1 MNNKK
6 LISIAI
12 VAIMVLTAF
21 AVFGSLPQ
29 QQTAAGTQNAK
40 ASGIATSLGGNA
52 ALAGSSLGVRI
63 PHAINPNYTHTPPL
77 SIGAISYAPNYTAV
91 NEPIIFTVGSASGG
105 LPPYTYTWSFNGVP
119 SSQQGQSVM
128 QVFSKPGDYKV
139 VATASDGIGQHAST
153 SITVD
158 VLSTLMISVT
168 PNATHVKTGQPVSFS
183 YVISGGHAPYRL
195 TWNFGNNNLGTMKDV
210 NTTGVLNTTFIVP
223 GSYTAVFV
231 VYDIYGH
238 SASSVFNINVTN
250 SKTVI
255 THIPPI
261 SISTYILSPQYE
273 GTMNDLFVNVTGGT
287 GYNNVTVVWGDHTA
301 NNYSK
306 PTSGLGIFNESLSFA
321 FPHIYAQAA
330 LYTITV
336 TVLDSQGV
344 VATAYVPVDVLYLPP
359 TAFIGYSYVSAGV
372 VHYAFPSN
380 HTVTMNVTTAN
391 TTGIELAGNITN
403 GAEPYTWYANNTT
416 KELAHGIQATPD
428 TPFNLTRYKTD
439 VPGTHFVTLTVRD
452 HYGNK
457 AYANLTIIVTT
468 KSLYVTLLHSFYDR
482 APFMP
487 GPFNA
492 TLDQTVY
499 FQAQIHNIMLN
510 STGAVDVNVSYS
522 NGTSHLV
529 HYKTLNFTGTAGA
542 IEPIQYVDFT
552 GTYKSLGT
560 YTAFATA
567 NYGKTFSNASSA
579 HYSKSVEVVT
589 VKSIPSVSF
598 KVYVVPVSR
607 FISAGQDAEV
617 FVNVS
622 GGDGNYALNDL
633 FANNTSGVIFLT
645 SANANELIDNGNATP
660 YANIT
665 LNSTGKAMAT
675 TDLYY
680 NFSFFVRYDTD
691 NKVDVSMTFSGL
703 INDTTAGFS
712 APFEITFIVQPA
724 IPLDV
729 TVQASTQMS
738 YASDSYSA
746 YTPGSTNFT
755 LWVNVTGEHAP
766 YTIYLNYS
774 YPVVFHNE
782 AGVDELH
789 VSTNTSVSATYTNIT
804 DVDGHYIG
812 AKLTYSG
819 PAPVSIKITGLE
831 FVSSTR
837 ANPNAPYQFSV
848 HMINATVHS
857 GTYFVSG
864 AYDEIAIPYL
874 EINDFTQSAT
884 SIVAPGV
891 VSFDVAAIFGE
902 FPNMHNYTYHWYLN
916 GLSLVNTTTSAI
928 SIPFSVNG
936 TYCVNATVVSPTGEI
951 AYTHYLRVTVAPA
964 FEVVQVISAR
974 VLATMT
980 NETGY
985 TFIMNA
991 GPVDWAEN
999 GTLYASLTVPQTT
1012 TGNYTLNVTYSYTL
1026 MVTEFQPNPY
1036 LASIIN
1042 EFEHLDESSVHGIN
1056 QTTVVTAVSYLLGS
1070 WETYAANVYNTT
1082 PVMQKIAVI
1091 SQPSANAQ
1099 FDEILG
1105 QLAVL
1110 QTSIGRLT
1118 VNVADL
1124 NASVA
1129 QVSGNTVLI
1138 NTKLGMMNTT
1148 LTAIGASVS
1157 EVLQN
1162 SLVLTTELGSVQ
1174 ATLSQV
1180 DAQLVSFNSSLAV
1193 VNTTVGQLKLD
1204 VANLNASIAAVN
1216 GNLVSVKTSLG
1227 TMSASLTS
1235 INGTVTSN
1243 AAGIS
1248 TLVGSTAK
1256 ISTSIGTLSG
1266 TVTSI
1271 SNGVATVQTGVGNL
1285 NVSVSAIKTKV
1296 NSLASSLS
1304 DDLLLIL
1311 VTIVLVVITLAL
1323 VTVLY
1328 GRVNKL
1334 SKASEQ
1340 LNKQQQLDQLNKQQP
1355 PKQ

>member
-52 ALAGSSLGVRI
+52 ALAGSSLGVSI

-273 GTMNDLFVNVTGGT
+273 GTTNDLFVNITGGT

-301 NNYSK
+301 NSYSK
-306 PTSGLGIFNESLSFA
+306 PTSGLGIFDESLSFA
-321 FPHIYAQAA
+321 FPHMYAQAA

-344 VATAYVPVDVLYLPP
+344 VATAYEPVDVLYLPP
-359 TAFIGYSYVSAGV
+359 TAFIGYSYVSAGI
-372 VHYAFPSN
+372 VHYVFPSN
-380 HTVTMNVTTAN
+380 HTVTMNVTTAS

-416 KELAHGIQATPD
+416 KELAHGIQATSD

-439 VPGTHFVTLTVRD
+439 VPGTHFVTLAVRD

-499 FQAQIHNIMLN
+499 FQAQIHNVMLN

-522 NGTSHLV
+522 NGTSHIV
-529 HYKTLNFTGTAGA
+529 HYKTLKFTGTAGA

-633 FANNTSGVIFLT
+633 FANNSSGVIFLT

-703 INDTTAGFS
+703 INDTTTGFS
-712 APFEITFIVQPA
+712 APFEITFIVTPP

-738 YASDSYSA
+738 YATYSSTR

-755 LWVNVTGEHAP
+755 LWVNITGEHAP
-766 YTIYLNYS
+766 YTIDLYYS
-774 YPVVFHNE
+774 YPVVFYNE
-782 AGVDELH
+782 AGVYELH
-789 VSTNTSVSATYTNIT
+789 VSTNTSVSVTYTNIRT
-804 DVDGHYIG
+804 GPSYYYHGYIG
-812 AKLTYSG
+812 ATLTYSG

-831 FVSSTR
+831 FISPTLFPT
-837 ANPNAPYQFSV
+837 NPPYEFSV
-848 HMINATVHS
+848 HMIKATVNS
-857 GTYFVSG
+857 GPYFVSG

-874 EINDFTQSAT
+874 EIHSFIQSAT

-891 VSFDVAAIFGE
+891 VSFDVNAIFGE

-916 GLSLVNTTTSAI
+916 GKSLINTTTSVI
-928 SIPFSVNG
+928 SIPFSKNG
-936 TYCVNATVVSPTGEI
+936 TYSVNATVVSPTGEI
-951 AYTHYLRVTVAPA
+951 ANTDREYVTVAPA

-974 VLATMT
+974 VLASMT
-980 NETGY
+980 NDTSGY

-1036 LASIIN
+1036 LISIPIDSGVASPSI
-1042 EFEHLDESSVHGIN
+1042 SVP
-1056 QTTVVTAVSYLLGS
+1056 VSVALGS

-1105 QLAVL
+1105 QLVVL

-1148 LTAIGASVS
+1148 LTAINASVS

-1216 GNLVSVKTSLG
+1216 GNVLSIKTSLG
-1227 TMSASLTS
+1227 TMSASLAS